1 MSKFTRLST
10 NVFLIAAL
18 ISVTATCSA
27 QDRKKR
33 KTSLANQ
40 VNKTY
45 QAFVDEFRTSE
56 DADFRAQLI
65 EQAETK
71 ISALVKDKVES
82 DEIAKALPQLA
93 KIRLLDIDTC
103 FTDTFEKHPENSVKA
118 LSLYSFAKYCGNN
131 RRDEKATRCFQLL
144 KEHFGDL
151 PFGDSNYSMAADN
164 AIYFLE
170 NLAVGKSAPEFAG
183 EDTDGVLFRLK
194 DYRGKVVMLRFWG
207 DWCPACRAMYPFERE
222 LVKKHKNKAFA
233 LIGVNSDSLERCRD
247 AQERDNLVWRTIWDG
262 GTTTGPTSKIFQV
275 KQWPTII
282 VIDAQGVIRLRTQG
296 LAEDQLNEML
306 DRLIQEAEDN
316 LSGKALDVTE
326 AEEIPVEVV
335 STISS

>member
-1 MSKFTRLST
+1 MSNFTRQST

-18 ISVTATCSA
+18 VSLSTTCFA
-27 QDRKKR
+27 QDNRR
-33 KTSLANQ
+33 KTSLTNQ
-40 VNKTY
+40 INRTY
-45 QAFVDEFRTSE
+45 QSFVEEFRTLDDTDLRS
-56 DADFRAQLI
+56 QLVAT
-65 EQAETK
+65 AEVEITE
-71 ISALVKDKVES
+71 LVKDKIDG
-82 DEIAKALPQLA
+82 DEIAKALPHLA
-93 KIRLLDIDTC
+93 KVRLLNIDSC
-103 FTDTFEKHPENSVKA
+103 FTDTFEKHPDPAVKA

-144 KEHFGDL
+144 KQHFGEL
-151 PFGDSNYSMAADN
+151 PFGDSNYQTAADN

-170 NLAVGKSAPEFAG
+170 NLAVGKPAPEFAG
-183 EDTDGVLFRLK
+183 EDTDGVLFRLT

-222 LVKKHKNKAFA
+222 LVKKHRNKPFA
-233 LIGVNSDSLERCRD
+233 LIGVNSDSLERCHD

-296 LAEDQLNEML
+296 LAEDQLNELL
-306 DRLIQEAEDN
+306 DRLIQEAEDTLAN
-316 LSGKALDVTE
+316 KLLDVTQ
-326 AEEIPVEVV
+326 V
-335 STISS
+335 SR